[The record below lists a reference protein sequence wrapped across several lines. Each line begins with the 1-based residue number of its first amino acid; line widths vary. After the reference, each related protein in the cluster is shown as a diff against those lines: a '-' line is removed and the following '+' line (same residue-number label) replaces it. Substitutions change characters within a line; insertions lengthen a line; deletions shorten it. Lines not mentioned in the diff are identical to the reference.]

1 MCANMFL
8 KLNAYAIL
16 YTAYLHSTANSVT
29 SPLLYCKQRYNVTSP
44 LFYCKQRY
52 KPALSFGPLKSTE
65 SYGPSYIVQSA
76 ISKVSANNAMCGTM
90 RVRLHIWKH
99 VHKFHL

>member
-1 MCANMFL
+1 MFL

-16 YTAYLHSTANSVT
+16 YTSYLHSTANSVT

-52 KPALSFGPLKSTE
+52 KPALSFGPLKSTK
-65 SYGPSYIVQSA
+65 SYGPSYRAVGNQ
-76 ISKVSANNAMCGTM
+76 
-90 RVRLHIWKH
+90 
-99 VHKFHL
+99 